1 MQART
6 GFFLA
11 SALCALMVAAPM
23 GAFGRDS
30 KKIAATFND
39 RYPAEETAPPPAAEP
54 APTRKAENVV
64 RATRVVTAKRP
75 RSRVVVRYPFVP
87 RCWYRGIARANAN
100 SSIMPSR
107 RPSPR
112 WTWSPIPAVLSRLA
126 QFAPARPVLSP
137 RVTEFSCPLFS
148 RGSAQPF
155 ERIPIG

>member
-23 GAFGRDS
+23 GALAVTV
-30 KKIAATFND
+30 KKSQPHFND
-39 RYPAEETAPPPAAEP
+39 RYPAPRIAPPPAAEP
-54 APTRKAENVV
+54 APTRKQRTSL

-75 RSRVVVRYPFVP
+75 RSRVVVVVP
-87 RCWYRGIARANAN
+87 RSYLDAGTEVLPGERKFLDYAF
-100 SSIMPSR
+100 P
-107 RPSPR
+107 PPTPR
-112 WTWSPIPAVLSRLA
+112 WTWSPIPAVASAGTIRPC
-126 QFAPARPVLSP
+126 PARSSP
-137 RVTEFSCPLFS
+137 RVTEFRCPLFS